1 MKSSFRNSGHC
12 FGAICCRNFNGKTR
26 GKTNEKV
33 FFPCSNFLSSPFSE
47 VSISTLS
54 RITTPRRSPHQRV
67 IFQLYRKG
75 SAINK
80 QHDEFETEKP
90 STYQFLLVTSSSP
103 NFFGGG
109 LMVADSAEGGRKKP
123 YPLPPPLLLAPVWWL
138 WYHKN
143 FDISFPPSP
152 PFQSEKKVKKTT
164 LLLLSHKEKSN
175 VSETFLSK
183 KNSPPKN
190 VGPSRQFEY
199 PHMFRTYIRN

>member
-1 MKSSFRNSGHC
+1 MFSITIAANNFFPVKSSFRNSGHC

-33 FFPCSNFLSSPFSE
+33 SLCSNFLSSPFSK

-109 LMVADSAEGGRKKP
+109 LMVADSEEGGRKKP
-123 YPLPPPLLLAPVWWL
+123 YPLPPLLLAPVWWR

-143 FDISFPPSP
+143 FDTSLSSFPKRKKKSRKLLFYYSP
-152 PFQSEKKVKKTT
+152 TKKNPTFPK
-164 LLLLSHKEKSN
+164 LLF
-175 VSETFLSK
+175 ET
-183 KNSPPKN
+183 KNSPPKC
-190 VGPSRQFEY
+190 GSIQA
-199 PHMFRTYIRN
+199 I